1 VTILNDNSAAVVV
14 MPPVCGRLHD
24 RTLLRWLARS
34 SLQKRQE
41 PRDLLASVLGVLG
54 KAHPQDGLGAM
65 RMWGQTS
72 DRPTVWI
79 AAADPVYLEPRLDHL
94 CLHALH
100 EPAVSRSELRSL
112 FDHLQEILAED
123 KNYGFARLAT
133 CGYLRAEEPI
143 VTASVPPAVVHL
155 RNPNDYLP
163 SGEIAAD
170 FRRLQS
176 EIEMALH
183 DHPVNVER
191 QLRGSQPVNSL
202 WLWGGGHA
210 PELHADPHPPLF
222 SDDPLLRGYWE
233 SATGAV
239 NTWPG
244 TISACLESC
253 PAGFVAVV
261 PSAGDDSRIL
271 ESCLH
276 ELHDAVRSRRLRR
289 MSLLFADGIVA
300 SVGPADRMRFWRR
313 KSALLSGASE

>member
-1 VTILNDNSAAVVV
+1 MTLLNDNSAAVVV
-14 MPPVCGRLHD
+14 LPPVFGRLHD

-34 SLQKRQE
+34 SLQSGPE
-41 PRDLLASVLGVLG
+41 PRDLLASILGVLG
-54 KAHPQDGLGAM
+54 KKQPQDGLGAM

-94 CLHALH
+94 CLHALR

-112 FDHLQEILAED
+112 FDHLQKTLAED

-143 VTASVPPAVVHL
+143 VTASVPPSVVHL

-163 SGEIAAD
+163 AGENAAD

-183 DHPVNVER
+183 DHSVNVER
-191 QLRGSQPVNSL
+191 QIRGLQPVNSL

-210 PELHADPHPPLF
+210 SESRTDPHPPLF
-222 SDDPLLRGYWE
+222 ADDPLLRGYWE
-233 SATGAV
+233 SVTGAV
-239 NTWPG
+239 DTWPG
-244 TISACLESC
+244 TITACLESC
-253 PAGFVAVV
+253 SAGFVAVV
-261 PSAGDDSRIL
+261 PSAANEGRLL
-271 ESCLH
+271 ESCLR
-276 ELHDAVRSRRLRR
+276 ELHDAIRSRRLRR
-289 MSLLFADGIVA
+289 LSLIFGDGIRA
-300 SVGPADRMRFWRR
+300 TVGPADRLRFWRR
-313 KSALLSGASE
+313 ESPLLSGDSV

>member
-1 VTILNDNSAAVVV
+1 MTLLNDNSAAVVV
-14 MPPVCGRLHD
+14 LPPVFGRLHD

-34 SLQKRQE
+34 SLQSGPE
-41 PRDLLASVLGVLG
+41 PRDLLASILGVLG
-54 KAHPQDGLGAM
+54 KKQPQDGLGAM

-94 CLHALH
+94 CLHALR

-112 FDHLQEILAED
+112 FDHLQGTLAED

-133 CGYLRAEEPI
+133 CGYPRAEEPI
-143 VTASVPPAVVHL
+143 ITASVPPFVVHL
-155 RNPNDYLP
+155 RNPDDYLP
-163 SGEIAAD
+163 AGENAAD

-191 QLRGSQPVNSL
+191 QIRGSPPVNSL
-202 WLWGGGHA
+202 WLWGGGYA
-210 PELHADPHPPLF
+210 PESRVDPHPPLF
-222 SDDPLLRGYWE
+222 ADDPLLRGYWE
-233 SATGAV
+233 SVTGAV
-239 NTWPG
+239 DTWPG

-253 PAGFVAVV
+253 SAGFVAIV
-261 PSAGDDSRIL
+261 PSAGDDGPLL

-289 MSLLFADGIVA
+289 LSLLFADGIVA
-300 SVGPADRMRFWRR
+300 SVGPTDRMRFWRR
-313 KSALLSGASE
+313 ESTLLSGDSE

>member
-1 VTILNDNSAAVVV
+1 MTLLNDNSAAVVV
-14 MPPVCGRLHD
+14 LPAVYGRLHD
-24 RTLLRWLARS
+24 RKLLRWLAQS
-34 SLQKRQE
+34 SLEKGPE
-41 PRDLLASVLGVLG
+41 PRDLLASILGVLG

-100 EPAVSRSELRSL
+100 EPSVSRPELRSL
-112 FDHLQEILAED
+112 FDHLQETLAEN
-123 KNYGFARLAT
+123 KSYGFARLAT
-133 CGYLRAEEPI
+133 YGYLRAEGPI
-143 VTASVPPAVVHL
+143 ATASVPPSVVHL

-163 SGEIAAD
+163 TGEDAAD

-191 QLRGSQPVNSL
+191 QLQGLQPVNSL
-202 WLWGGGHA
+202 WLWGGGHV
-210 PELHADPHPPLF
+210 PKSRADPHPPLF
-222 SDDPLLRGYWE
+222 TDDPLLRGYWE
-233 SATGAV
+233 SVAGAV
-239 NTWPG
+239 DAWPG
-244 TISACLESC
+244 TISACLGSC

-261 PSAGDDSRIL
+261 PSTADDGQVL
-271 ESCLH
+271 KSCLH

-289 MSLLFADGIVA
+289 LSLLFADGIVA
-300 SVGPADRMRFWRR
+300 SVGPTDRMRFWRR
-313 KSALLSGASE
+313 KSALLSGDSK